1 MWYKPEMKIEQPSLK
16 VSQFADMALPEALL
30 LALKSQQ
37 IHKPTPIQMIAI
49 PEALSGKD
57 IIGVAQTGSGKTL
70 AYALATLK
78 RLNEKSEAR
87 ALILVPTREMAQQIY
102 KVFLSLT
109 KELPVSVCLAIGGS
123 ATSKQENQLKKN
135 PKVIIAT
142 PGRLN
147 DLLSGNKLLLQKTE
161 VVILDE
167 ADRMLDMGFAPQL
180 RQIQDTLR
188 GPRQT
193 LMFSASFA
201 KNVEEIA
208 QVFMKPFV
216 TMIRTEDSGAPVA
229 TLSQEVV
236 FLDRDQKKER
246 LLDDL
251 NKNLGGAIVFTFDR
265 ATCED
270 VFKYLEEYGFSVNMI
285 HGELSQGHRN
295 RVMKAFREGELRILV
310 ATDLLARGL
319 DVPHVDH
326 VINYDLPQQS
336 EDFLHRIGRTA
347 RAGKSG
353 NSLTYITP
361 SDLRRYRSCAKYLE
375 GAVEIKADP
384 TFKFIDRSLKFK
396 KSDAGTGKS
405 GGKPSGK
412 SASKG
417 ASGKASGYKGKSTQ
431 SAGKFSGAKASQ
443 GGGKTFAGKKS
454 AAGKTSGGSST
465 GKNSFSKKPVKAKR

>member
-1 MWYKPEMKIEQPSLK
+1 MKIEQATLK
-16 VSQFADMALPEALL
+16 AHNFSEMALPESL
-30 LALKSQQ
+30 LAALQAQQ
-37 IHKPTPIQMIAI
+37 IRKPTPIQMEAI
-49 PEALSGKD
+49 PEALTGKD

-70 AYALATLK
+70 AYALSTLK
-78 RLNEKSEAR
+78 RLNEKPEAR
-87 ALILVPTREMAQQIY
+87 ALVLVPTREMAQQIY
-102 KVFLSLT
+102 KVFLGLT

-135 PKVIIAT
+135 PKIIIAT

-208 QVFMKPFV
+208 KVFMKPFV
-216 TMIRTEDSGAPVA
+216 TMIRTQDSGAPVA

-236 FLDRDQKKER
+236 FLDRSMKKER

-251 NKNLGGAIVFTFDR
+251 NKNTGGALVFTFDR
-265 ATCED
+265 STCEE

-326 VINYDLPQQS
+326 VINFDLPQQS

-353 NSLTYITP
+353 NSLTYVTP
-361 SDLRRYRSCAKYLE
+361 SDLRRYRSCKKYLE

-384 TFKFIDRSLKFK
+384 SFKFIDRSLKFGK
-396 KSDAGTGKS
+396 DDGTS
-405 GGKPSGK
+405 FGK
-412 SASKG
+412 SASGKS
-417 ASGKASGYKGKSTQ
+417 SGKGSSSRSKTDDTKNKKSFSKNGSKPNSTAG
-431 SAGKFSGAKASQ
+431 SSKPAGKG
-443 GGGKTFAGKKS
+443 KS
-454 AAGKTSGGSST
+454 AAGKKLNPMAGKSFGKKGQSG
-465 GKNSFSKKPVKAKR
+465 KR